1 MFLIVAEINQ
11 GESWWIAGGYDKERP
26 DLKTEII
33 SVNKIGPD
41 LPDTEVTTIE
51 GPDLPW
57 PTYGHCM
64 ITLPMTKKVLV
75 IGGYHGR
82 LNENMGF
89 SSDVWAYD
97 WADVDK
103 DPKNVTVQQL
113 NSLKEARMK
122 HTCAIMNSG
131 GTDQIPFWPLVVVA
145 GNLLGELYCI
155 F

>member
-97 WADVDK
+97 WADFEN
-103 DPKNVTVQQL
+103 DPKDVIVQQL

-122 HTCAIMNSG
+122 HSCAILNRY
-131 GTDQIPFWPLVVVA
+131 GTNEKPWSPLVVVA
-145 GNLLGELYCI
+145 GKISFLG
-155 F
+155 

>member
-1 MFLIVAEINQ
+1 MVSLPLVQ
-11 GESWWIAGGYDKERP
+11 
-26 DLKTEII
+26 
-33 SVNKIGPD
+33 KI
-41 LPDTEVTTIE
+41 
-51 GPDLPW
+51 
-57 PTYGHCM
+57 
-64 ITLPMTKKVLV
+64 LV

-103 DPKNVTVQQL
+103 DPKNVTIQQL

-122 HTCAIMNSG
+122 HSCAIMNSG

-145 GNLLGELYCI
+145 GNLLVELKFWELVNENSSYRRI
-155 F
+155 